1 MIKTLAFDF
10 GASSGRAIL
19 GQYDGKRLTLEE
31 THRFPNNPVQI
42 GNSLHWDVLRL
53 FYEIKQGIVQTVHQG
68 HRDIASIGID
78 TWGVDFGLLDAQGN
92 LLGNPYHY
100 RDSRTDGMLDE
111 ACRIAG
117 REEIFGQTG
126 IELIWFNTLYQLM
139 AMSRQGSAI
148 LEKADKLL
156 MMPDLFNYFLTG
168 VTASEYTNS
177 TTSQMYNVSEGKWA
191 VDLMKKLGVPTDLYL
206 DVIKPGTKIG
216 TLLPEISKELGVPAI
231 PVVSVASHDTA
242 SAAVSVPV
250 TEGEDY
256 AFISCGTWSIMGAEI
271 DKPLINE
278 RTRRLNFTNEGGTG
292 DKVLLMKNIMGL
304 WLIQECKRQW
314 EIDDG
319 VAVSFND
326 LEQAAREAAPFECF
340 IDPDDMSF
348 AAPNNMPDKVAAFC
362 KKTGQK
368 EPQTKGQIIRCI
380 AQSLALKYRY
390 TVESLEEIQGRKI
403 NRIHMVG
410 GGIKDKLIC
419 SFTANATKREVVT
432 GPVEATAIGNNL
444 VQLMALGE
452 LKNLAEARQLVRD
465 SFDTTTYTADHSLD
479 WDSAYE
485 IFRKYLV

>member
-19 GQYDGKRLTLEE
+19 GLYDGKKLELEE
-31 THRFPNNPVQI
+31 THRFSNDPVQI

-53 FYEIKQGIVQTVHQG
+53 FHEIKQGIVQTAHKG

-78 TWGVDFGLLDAQGN
+78 TWGVDFGLLDKQGN

-100 RDSRTDGMLDE
+100 RDTRTEGMME
-111 ACRIAG
+111 KACQIAG
-117 REEIFGQTG
+117 RDEIFGQTG
-126 IELIWFNTLYQLM
+126 IEIIWFNTLYQLM
-139 AMSRQGSAI
+139 AMAQQGSAI
-148 LEKADKLL
+148 LEKADTML

-168 VTASEYTNS
+168 VKSSEYTNS
-177 TTSQMYNVSEGKWA
+177 TTSQMYNASKGAWA
-191 VDLMKKLGVPTDLYL
+191 EDLMKKLGIPTNLYL
-206 DVIKPGTKIG
+206 DVVKPGTTIG

-250 TEGEDY
+250 TEGDDY

-278 RTRRLNFTNEGGTG
+278 RTMKLNFTNEGGTG

-314 EIDDG
+314 EIDG
-319 VAVSFND
+319 ETLSFND
-326 LEQAAREAAPFECF
+326 LEQAAREAAPFVSF
-340 IDPDDMSF
+340 VDPDDMLF
-348 AAPNNMPDKVAAFC
+348 AGPNNMPTKVQEFC
-362 KKTGQK
+362 KRTGQPVP
-368 EPQTKGQIIRCI
+368 ETKGAIIRCI

-390 TVESLEEIQGRKI
+390 TVECLEEIQGKKI
-403 NRIHMVG
+403 NKIHLVG

-419 SFTANATKREVVT
+419 SFTANATKREVVA

-452 LKNLAEARQLVRD
+452 LKDLNEARQLVRD
-465 SFDTTTYTADHSLD
+465 SFETTIYTADSDLD
-479 WDSAYE
+479 WDAAYE
-485 IFRKYLV
+485 TFRKYIG